1 MSIRRSTRAT
11 IAATYIGHITQAIV
25 NNFAPLLF
33 VTFSTAWDI
42 PLTRVLILVSV
53 NFGVQLVVDLL
64 CAAFMDK
71 LDYRIPIVLS
81 QVFAAAGLV
90 GLGVF
95 PYLFSDPFVG
105 LALAVA
111 VYAVGGGLTEVLIS
125 PIVQACPTENKEA
138 HMNLLHS
145 FYCWGHVA
153 VILGSTLF
161 FAVAGIENWRYLAFL
176 WAIVPAVA
184 GVMFALVP
192 LRRLDD
198 NIPPAERI
206 SFFGLFKKPLF
217 WLFVLMMA
225 CAGAS
230 EQAMGQWA
238 SAFAEAGLGVS
249 KTIGDLTGPCMFA
262 LCMGLS
268 RIVTARLSRRFSVE
282 AIMTASAILCVV
294 AYLLSALA
302 PMPTLSLV
310 GCALCGFSVGI
321 FWPGTFSF
329 GADRLRGGRTALF
342 ALLALGGDIGSVSGP
357 ALVNYAAKWLADG
370 SVRLGML
377 FAVIFPIILAGCV
390 LILRYTQK
398 HTHKKNMEKRKI
410 FDHE

>member
-1 MSIRRSTRAT
+1 MSIRQSFRAT
-11 IAATYIGHITQAIV
+11 IAATYVGHITQAIV

-33 VTFSTAWDI
+33 VTFSTVWGI
-42 PLTRVLILVSV
+42 PLDRILILVSV

-64 CAAFMDK
+64 CAAFMDQWG
-71 LDYRIPIVLS
+71 YRVPIILS
-81 QVFAAAGLV
+81 QVFAAV
-90 GLGVF
+90 GLTGLGLF

-105 LALAVA
+105 LALAVG

-161 FAVAGIENWRYLAFL
+161 FVLAGIENWRYLALL

-184 GVMFALVP
+184 GVMFVLVP
-192 LRRLDD
+192 LHKLDD

-206 SFFGLFKKPLF
+206 SFFGLFKRPLF

-249 KTIGDLTGPCMFA
+249 KTIGDLAGPCMFA

-268 RIVTARLSRRFSVE
+268 RIVTARLSRRHSVE
-282 AIMTASAILCVV
+282 SLMMVSGGLCVG

-302 PMPTLSLV
+302 PLPLLSLV
-310 GCALCGFSVGI
+310 GCALCGFSVGV

-329 GADRLRGGRTALF
+329 GAARLRGGRTALF
-342 ALLALGGDIGSVSGP
+342 ALLALGGDVGSVSGP
-357 ALVNYAAKWLADG
+357 ALVNFASKHLTDG
-370 SVRLGML
+370 SVQQGML
-377 FAVIFPIILAGCV
+377 FAVAFPVV
-390 LILRYTQK
+390 LIVCILFLRRMRRNSS
-398 HTHKKNMEKRKI
+398 HKE
-410 FDHE
+410 

>member
-1 MSIRRSTRAT
+1 MRIRASYRAT
-11 IAATYIGHITQAIV
+11 VAATYIGHITQAIV
-25 NNFAPLLF
+25 NNLAPLLF
-33 VTFSTAWDI
+33 VTFSTAYDI
-42 PLTRVLILVSV
+42 PLTQILALVSV

-64 CAAFMDK
+64 CAALMDK
-71 LDYRIPIVLS
+71 CGYRIPIVLS
-81 QVFAAAGLV
+81 QVFAAVGLA

-95 PYLFSDPFVG
+95 PALFSDPFVG
-105 LALAVA
+105 LVLAVA
-111 VYAVGGGLTEVLIS
+111 IYALGGGLTEVLIS

-138 HMNLLHS
+138 HMSLLHS
-145 FYCWGHVA
+145 FYCWGHMA

-161 FAVAGIENWRYLAFL
+161 FVLVGVESWRYLACL
-176 WAIVPAVA
+176 WALVPVVA
-184 GVMFALVP
+184 GILFSLVP

-206 SFFGLFKKPLF
+206 SFLGLFKKPLF

-249 KTIGDLTGPCMFA
+249 KTVGDLAGPCMFA

-268 RIVTARLSRRFSVE
+268 RMVTARLSRRFSVE
-282 AIMTASAILCVV
+282 SIMVVSACLCVGT
-294 AYLLSALA
+294 YLLAALSPVPA
-302 PMPTLSLV
+302 LSLV
-310 GCALCGFSVGI
+310 GCALCGFAVGV

-329 GADRLRGGRTALF
+329 GAARLRGGRTALF

-357 ALVNYAAKWLADG
+357 ALVSLAARGESGG
-370 SVRLGML
+370 SLQEGML
-377 FAVIFPIILAGCV
+377 VAIAFP
-390 LILRYTQK
+390 LILIVAVCILRHTQK
-398 HTHKKNMEKRKI
+398 KKE
-410 FDHE
+410 

>member
-1 MSIRRSTRAT
+1 MSIRQSFGAT

-33 VTFSTAWDI
+33 VTFATAFDI
-42 PLTRVLILVSV
+42 PLTRIMVLVSV

-71 LDYRIPIVLS
+71 FGYRIPIVLS
-81 QVFAAAGLV
+81 QVFAAVGLA

-95 PYLFSDPFVG
+95 PSLLPDPFIG
-105 LALAVA
+105 LVLAVA
-111 VYAVGGGLTEVLIS
+111 IYAVGGGLTEVLIS

-145 FYCWGHVA
+145 FYCWGHMA

-161 FAVAGIENWRYLAFL
+161 FAVVGIENWHFLAL
-176 WAIVPAVA
+176 IWAAVPAVA
-184 GVMFALVP
+184 GVLFALVP

-198 NIPPAERI
+198 HIPVAERI

-217 WLFVLMMA
+217 WLFLLMMA
-225 CAGAS
+225 LSGAC

-249 KTIGDLTGPCMFA
+249 KTVGDLAGPCMFA

-282 AIMTASAILCVV
+282 SIMTVSALLCIV
-294 AYLLSALA
+294 AYLMTALSPL
-302 PMPTLSLV
+302 PVLSLV
-310 GCALCGFSVGI
+310 GCALCGFAVGV

-329 GADRLRGGRTALF
+329 GAARLRGGRTALF

-357 ALVNYAAKWLADG
+357 ALVNFATKSLTGGSLQRGMVFAA
-370 SVRLGML
+370 V
-377 FAVIFPIILAGCV
+377 FPVILIVCV
-390 LILRYTQK
+390 CALRR
-398 HTHKKNMEKRKI
+398 THR
-410 FDHE
+410 

>member
-1 MSIRRSTRAT
+1 MSIRHSYRRT

-33 VTFSTAWDI
+33 VTLASAFDL
-42 PLTRVLILVSV
+42 PLTRILLLVSV
-53 NFGVQLVVDLL
+53 NFGVQLVVDLV
-64 CAAFMDK
+64 CAVFLDK
-71 LDYRIPIVLS
+71 LNYRIPIVLS
-81 QVFAAAGLV
+81 QVFAAVGLAGL
-90 GLGVF
+90 GIF

-105 LALAVA
+105 LVLAVA

-145 FYCWGHVA
+145 FYCWGHMA

-161 FAVAGIENWRYLAFL
+161 FVTVGVENWRYLALL
-176 WAIVPAVA
+176 WAVVPAVA
-184 GVMFALVP
+184 GVLFALVP

-198 NIPPAERI
+198 NVPPNERI
-206 SFFGLFKKPLF
+206 SFFGLFRRPLF
-217 WLFVLMMA
+217 WLFLLMMA
-225 CAGAS
+225 LSGAC

-249 KTIGDLTGPCMFA
+249 KTVGDLAGPCMFA
-262 LCMGLS
+262 LCMGIS
-268 RIVTARLSRRFSVE
+268 RIVTARLSRYYSVE
-282 AIMTASAILCVV
+282 SMMVISAALCVGT
-294 AYLLSALA
+294 YLLAALSPIPALA
-302 PMPTLSLV
+302 LV
-310 GCALCGFSVGI
+310 GCALCGFTVGI

-357 ALVNYAAKWLADG
+357 ALINLAAGRLTDG
-370 SVRLGML
+370 SIQKGML
-377 FAVIFPIILAGCV
+377 FAVIFPLALIICVCV
-390 LILRYTQK
+390 LRRTRGMSR
-398 HTHKKNMEKRKI
+398 KK
-410 FDHE
+410 DAD